1 MTQMDTTT
9 DTTTGATTDTTAD
22 PTTAASG
29 GGEGSDRLLAPVPD
43 EDGAPFFAYAAR
55 GELRVQCC
63 ADCGEPRFPPRPCCP
78 HCQSFDCLW
87 KKLSGRGRIWSYVLP
102 HPPLLPAYAAQAPY
116 NVVLVELAD
125 APRIRLVGNLVAAA
139 DAALNSVPPERI
151 RIGAPVK
158 AAFHATEGGLTVVR
172 WLLERP

>member
-1 MTQMDTTT
+1 MTQTETTT
-9 DTTTGATTDTTAD
+9 TTTTTTTM
-22 PTTAASG
+22 AASG
-29 GGEGSDRLLAPVPD
+29 GGDRADGLLAPVPD
-43 EDGAPFFAYAAR
+43 DDGAPFFAYAAR

-63 ADCGEPRFPPRPCCP
+63 ADCGESRFPPRPCCP
-78 HCQSFDCLW
+78 RCQSFESLW
-87 KKLSGRGRIWSYVLP
+87 KKMSGRGRIWSYVLP

-151 RIGAPVK
+151 RVGAPVK
-158 AAFHATEGGLTVVR
+158 AAFHETDGGLTVVR